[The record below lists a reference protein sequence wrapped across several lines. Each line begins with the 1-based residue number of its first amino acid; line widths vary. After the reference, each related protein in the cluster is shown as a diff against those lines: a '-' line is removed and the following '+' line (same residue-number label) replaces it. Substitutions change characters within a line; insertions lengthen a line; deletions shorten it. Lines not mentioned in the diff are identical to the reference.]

1 MGVSLQLGQVFQNL
15 ISNSLKFSDGKKD
28 PEIMIT
34 SSEIEKGGVRFNRIK
49 FTDNGIGFDNAY
61 AEKIFE
67 IFQRL
72 HTKDR
77 FEGTGV
83 GLAIV
88 KKIIAMHGGE
98 IRGHSDGNG
107 ATFEILLPIA

>member
-1 MGVSLQLGQVFQNL
+1 VKYS
-15 ISNSLKFSDGKKD
+15 
-28 PEIMIT
+28 
-34 SSEIEKGGVRFNRIK
+34 RIK
-49 FTDNGIGFDNAY
+49 FSDNGIGFDNAH

-72 HTKDR
+72 HSKDH

-88 KKIIAMHGGE
+88 KKIITMHGGE
-98 IRGHSDGNG
+98 IRAHSSGEG
-107 ATFEILLPIA
+107 ATFEILLPL